1 MASQNSFVSMK
12 GPPQIVKPPVDSV
25 LLVGQSVV
33 LTAEI
38 VGSPKPQ
45 VTWLFKGQP
54 LKSTATK
61 HQIDAKKDGIYTLTI
76 LKGEAADEGQYTV
89 VAENPVDKV
98 QANAKVSV
106 CTKPKVDKFADV
118 AVNIGEGARLQCQY
132 SGQPVPTIVWYKDG
146 KVIPNGDQRFVITQ
160 ETPTLSV
167 LTISATTM
175 EDKSVYSVKLT
186 SIAGEVEGKANLIVK
201 RKSTHVRSS
210 CKSALCCL

>member
-1 MASQNSFVSMK
+1 M
-12 GPPQIVKPPVDSV
+12 
-25 LLVGQSVV
+25 
-33 LTAEI
+33 
-38 VGSPKPQ
+38 
-45 VTWLFKGQP
+45 
-54 LKSTATK
+54 
-61 HQIDAKKDGIYTLTI
+61 
-76 LKGEAADEGQYTV
+76 
-89 VAENPVDKV
+89 DKV